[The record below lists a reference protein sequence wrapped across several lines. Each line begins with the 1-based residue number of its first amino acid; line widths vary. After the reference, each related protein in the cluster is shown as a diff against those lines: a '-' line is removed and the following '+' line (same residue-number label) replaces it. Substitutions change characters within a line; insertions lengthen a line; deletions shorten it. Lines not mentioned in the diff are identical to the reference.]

1 MNFEW
6 IFKKKKVEQKVVIC
20 CCIISRWNGKIDDNR
35 LKSMQVIINLIFF
48 FFLTRIDRDGKII
61 FSRSTDEKYIH
72 IASLRRFH

>member
-1 MNFEW
+1 MGNVYWFSVCCFMNFEW

-48 FFLTRIDRDGKII
+48 SF
-61 FSRSTDEKYIH
+61 
-72 IASLRRFH
+72 